1 MVKEK
6 LMPLKMA
13 VREAQGEN
21 VNYNT
26 IWGWRKKGVSGVKL
40 QVTRVGN
47 KLFTSVEAVR
57 RFKGA
62 VENTDRATR
71 LLQHIPRV
79 VTEKITVEQSTPNV
93 ACETENVSAKTL
105 AQIKTPVQASV
116 LRVLLESICN
126 EYPNTTCRQ
135 VGNHLVLEKAED

>member
-1 MVKEK
+1 MGKEN

-13 VREAQGEN
+13 VREVQGED
-21 VNYNT
+21 VKSST
-26 IWGWRKKGVSGVKL
+26 IWNWHKIGVSGVKL

-62 VENTDRATR
+62 IENTDRANR
-71 LLQHIPRV
+71 HVQHIPRV
-79 VTEKITVEQSTPNV
+79 VTGKITEEQATPTAV
-93 ACETENVSAKTL
+93 WEIENVSARTL
-105 AQIKTPVQASV
+105 AQIKTPVLASV